1 MRPIAV
7 LLAGVIGLSVAT
19 VPLAAQP
26 AAQPTAQAVT
36 PRSVVLNDGLKSP
49 WGLAFLPD
57 GRMLV
62 TQKAGSLLLLDAQG
76 QRTLAT
82 LAVPPVSFRN
92 QGGLLDVAV
101 DPDFPREPWIYWTYA
116 EPGTGAEKDLAG
128 TAIARGR
135 LVGNALEGIEVIYRQ
150 VPKTT
155 GAGHYGARIVFR
167 PDKTMFVTL
176 GERQKLDPAQDLDGT
191 LGKVIR
197 LNRDGSVPAG
207 NPGISKTRPEIW
219 TYGHRNPQGAALRP
233 SADPKAADLWLN
245 EHGPQGGDEL
255 NRVLPGRN
263 YGWPKVSYGCPY
275 GAPKGEACRYGGG
288 VHEPAYEPPV
298 SFWVP
303 TSIGP
308 SGLVFYSGR
317 RFPQWKGDA
326 FIGAL
331 AGTAVWR
338 VRLDGQR
345 EVARERLFA
354 DLRERVRDV
363 REGPDGYLYLL
374 TDSGKLIQIRD

>member
-1 MRPIAV
+1 MRPNA
-7 LLAGVIGLSVAT
+7 LLLTGVMWLSAAFT
-19 VPLAAQP
+19 PLAAQSTASP
-26 AAQPTAQAVT
+26 APSVT
-36 PRSVVLNDGLKSP
+36 PRAVVLNDDLKSP

-62 TQKAGSLLLLDAQG
+62 TQKAGSLLLLDAAG
-76 QRTLAT
+76 KNTLAT
-82 LAVPPVSFRN
+82 LAVPPVVFRN

-101 DPDFPREPWIYWTYA
+101 DPDFPRDPWIYWTYA
-116 EPGTGAEKDLAG
+116 EQGSGAEKDLSG
-128 TAIARGR
+128 TAVARGR
-135 LVGNALEGIEVIYRQ
+135 LIGDALTDIAVIYRQ
-150 VPKTT
+150 APKTT
-155 GAGHYGARIVFR
+155 GAGHFGARIVFR
-167 PDKTMFVTL
+167 PDKTMYITL
-176 GERQKLDPAQDLDGT
+176 GERQKFDPAQDLDGT

-207 NPGISKTRPEIW
+207 NPGVSKTRPEIW
-219 TYGHRNPQGAALRP
+219 SYGHRNPQGAALRP
-233 SADPKAADLWLN
+233 GTSELWVN

-255 NRVLPGRN
+255 NRVQPGRN

-288 VHEPAYEPPV
+288 THEPAYEPPV

-303 TSIGP
+303 TSMAP

-326 FIGAL
+326 LMGAL

-338 VRLDGQR
+338 VRLDGNR
-345 EVARERLFA
+345 EAAREALFG
-354 DLRERVRDV
+354 DLRERVRDI

>member
-1 MRPIAV
+1 MRLIT
-7 LLAGVIGLSVAT
+7 LLFAGVALLSAAAV
-19 VPLAAQP
+19 AQP
-26 AAQPTAQAVT
+26 AAAAAKPVT
-36 PRSVVLNDGLKSP
+36 PRTVVLNSSLKSP

-62 TQKAGSLLLLDAQG
+62 TQKAGSILLLDAQG
-76 QRTLAT
+76 ERTIAT
-82 LAVPPVSFRN
+82 LAVPPVVFRN

-101 DPDFPREPWIYWTYA
+101 DPDFPRDPWIYWTYTEA
-116 EPGTGAEKDLAG
+116 GSGAEESLSG
-128 TAIARGR
+128 TALARGR
-135 LVGNALEGIEVIYRQ
+135 LVGNALADIQVIYRQ
-150 VPKTT
+150 APKTT
-155 GAGHYGARIVFR
+155 GAGHFGARIVFR

-176 GERQKLDPAQDLDGT
+176 GERQKFDPAQDLDGT

-197 LNRDGSVPAG
+197 LNRDGSVPEG
-207 NPGISKTRPEIW
+207 NPGLSQTRPEIW

-233 SADPKAADLWLN
+233 GTSELWVN

-255 NRVLPGRN
+255 NRIIAGRN

-338 VRLDGQR
+338 VRLEGHR

-354 DLRERVRDV
+354 DLRERVRDI
-363 REGPDGYLYLL
+363 REGPDGHLYLL

>member
-7 LLAGVIGLSVAT
+7 LLAGVLALSGSAA
-19 VPLAAQP
+19 PAQP
-26 AAQPTAQAVT
+26 AAKPVT
-36 PRSVVLNDGLKSP
+36 PRTVVLNSSLKSP

-62 TQKAGSLLLLDAQG
+62 TQKAGSILLLDAQG
-76 QRTLAT
+76 ERTIAT
-82 LAVPPVSFRN
+82 LAVPPVVFRN

-101 DPDFPREPWIYWTYA
+101 DPDFARDPWIYWTYTEA
-116 EPGTGAEKDLAG
+116 GSGAEEALSG
-128 TAIARGR
+128 TALARGR
-135 LVGNALEGIEVIYRQ
+135 LVGNALADIQVIYRQ

-155 GAGHYGARIVFR
+155 GAGHFGARIVFR

-197 LNRDGSVPAG
+197 LNRDGSVPEG
-207 NPGISKTRPEIW
+207 NPGISQTRPEIW

-233 SADPKAADLWLN
+233 GTSELWVN

-255 NRVLPGRN
+255 NRIVAGRN

-338 VRLDGQR
+338 VRLDGNR

-354 DLRERVRDV
+354 DLRERVRDI
-363 REGPDGYLYLL
+363 REGPEGHLYLL

>member
-1 MRPIAV
+1 MRPNA
-7 LLAGVIGLSVAT
+7 LLLTGVMWLSAAFA
-19 VPLAAQP
+19 PLAAQP
-26 AAQPTAQAVT
+26 AASSVPSVT
-36 PRSVVLNDGLKSP
+36 PRAVVLNDGLKSP

-62 TQKAGSLLLLDAQG
+62 TQKPGSLLLLDATG
-76 QRTLAT
+76 KRTLAT
-82 LAVPPVSFRN
+82 LAVPPVVFRN

-101 DPDFPREPWIYWTYA
+101 DPDFAREPWIYWTYSEA
-116 EPGTGAEKDLAG
+116 GSGAEEGLAG
-128 TAIARGR
+128 TAVARGR
-135 LVGNALEGIEVIYRQ
+135 LVGDRLEGIQVIYRQ
-150 VPKTT
+150 APKTT
-155 GAGHYGARIVFR
+155 GNGHYGARIVFR
-167 PDKTMFVTL
+167 PDKTMYITL

-207 NPGISKTRPEIW
+207 NPGVSKTRPEIW
-219 TYGHRNPQGAALRP
+219 SYGHRNPQGAALRP
-233 SADPKAADLWLN
+233 GSSELWVN

-255 NRVLPGRN
+255 NRVQPGRN

-275 GAPKGEACRYGGG
+275 GAPKGEGCRYGGG
-288 VHEPAYEPPV
+288 THEPAYEPPV

-303 TSIGP
+303 TSMAP

-326 FIGAL
+326 LMGAL

-338 VRLDGQR
+338 VRLDGNR
-345 EVARERLFA
+345 EAAREALFG
-354 DLRERVRDV
+354 DLRERVRDI
-363 REGPDGYLYLL
+363 REGPEGYLYLL

>member
-1 MRPIAV
+1 MRPTALLVTGVMWLSAAV
-7 LLAGVIGLSVAT
+7 A
-19 VPLAAQP
+19 PLAAQS
-26 AAQPTAQAVT
+26 AAPVAPRVVT
-36 PRSVVLNDGLKSP
+36 LQSGLSSP

-62 TQKAGSLLLLDAQG
+62 TQKPGSILLLDAQG
-76 QRTLAT
+76 ARILAT
-82 LAVPPVSFRN
+82 LAVPPVAFRN

-101 DPDFPREPWIYWTYA
+101 DPDFPREPFIYWTYA
-116 EPGTGAEKDLAG
+116 EQGSGAEKDLAG
-128 TAIARGR
+128 TAVARGR
-135 LVGNALEGIEVIYRQ
+135 LVGSALEGIEVIYRQ
-150 VPKTT
+150 TPKVT
-155 GAGHYGARIVFR
+155 GSGHFGSRIVFR
-167 PDKTMFVTL
+167 PDKTMYITL
-176 GERQKLDPAQDLDGT
+176 GERQKFDPAQDLDAT

-197 LNRDGSVPAG
+197 LNRDGSLPAG

-219 TYGHRNPQGAALRP
+219 SYGHRNPQGAALRP
-233 SADPKAADLWLN
+233 GTSELWLN

-288 VHEPAYEPPV
+288 THEPAYEPPV

-303 TSIGP
+303 TSIAP

-326 FIGAL
+326 LMGAL

-338 VRLDGQR
+338 VRLEGDR
-345 EVARERLFA
+345 EAARERLFG
-354 DLRERVRDV
+354 DLKERVRDI

-374 TDSGKLIQIRD
+374 TDSGKLLQIRD

>member
-1 MRPIAV
+1 MRLIT
-7 LLAGVIGLSVAT
+7 LLFAGVALLSMAAEVVAQQG
-19 VPLAAQP
+19 VAQP
-26 AAQPTAQAVT
+26 AAAAAKPVT
-36 PRSVVLNDGLKSP
+36 PRTVVLNSSLKSP

-62 TQKAGSLLLLDAQG
+62 TQKAGSILLLDAQG
-76 QRTLAT
+76 ERTIAT
-82 LAVPPVSFRN
+82 LVVPPVVFRN

-101 DPDFPREPWIYWTYA
+101 DPDFARDPWIYWTYTEA
-116 EPGTGAEKDLAG
+116 GSGAEEALSG
-128 TAIARGR
+128 TALARGR
-135 LVGNALEGIEVIYRQ
+135 LIGNALQDIQVIYRQ

-155 GAGHYGARIVFR
+155 GAGHFGARIVFR

-197 LNRDGSVPAG
+197 LNRDGSVPEG
-207 NPGISKTRPEIW
+207 NPGISQTRPEIW

-233 SADPKAADLWLN
+233 GTSELWVN

-255 NRVLPGRN
+255 NRIVAGRN

-338 VRLDGQR
+338 VRLDGNR

-354 DLRERVRDV
+354 DLRERVRDI
-363 REGPDGYLYLL
+363 REGPEGHLYLL

>member
-1 MRPIAV
+1 MRPITLLLTGVMWLSAAV
-7 LLAGVIGLSVAT
+7 A
-19 VPLAAQP
+19 PLAAQP
-26 AAQPTAQAVT
+26 VASPAQPVT
-36 PRSVVLNDGLKSP
+36 PRAVVLNDDLKSP

-62 TQKAGSLLLLDAQG
+62 TQKAGSLLLLDATG
-76 QRTLAT
+76 KRTLAT
-82 LAVPPVSFRN
+82 LAVPPVAFRN

-101 DPDFPREPWIYWTYA
+101 DPDYPREPWIYWTYA
-116 EPGTGAEKDLAG
+116 EQGSGAEKDLSG
-128 TAIARGR
+128 TAVARGR
-135 LVGNALEGIEVIYRQ
+135 LIGDALTDIAVIYRQ
-150 VPKTT
+150 APKTT
-155 GAGHYGARIVFR
+155 GAGHFGARIVFR
-167 PDKTMFVTL
+167 PDKTMYITL

-207 NPGISKTRPEIW
+207 NPGVSKTRPEIW
-219 TYGHRNPQGAALRP
+219 SYGHRNPQGAALRP
-233 SADPKAADLWLN
+233 GSSELWVN

-255 NRVLPGRN
+255 NRVQPGRN

-275 GAPKGEACRYGGG
+275 GAPRGEACRYGGG
-288 VHEPAYEPPV
+288 THEPAYEPPV

-303 TSIGP
+303 TSMAP

-326 FIGAL
+326 LMGAL

-338 VRLDGQR
+338 VRLDGNR
-345 EVARERLFA
+345 EAAREALFG
-354 DLRERVRDV
+354 DLRERVRDI
-363 REGPDGYLYLL
+363 REGPEGYLYLL

>member
-1 MRPIAV
+1 MRLIT
-7 LLAGVIGLSVAT
+7 LLFAGVALLSTGSAV
-19 VPLAAQP
+19 AQP
-26 AAQPTAQAVT
+26 AAAAAKPVT
-36 PRSVVLNDGLKSP
+36 PRTVVLNSSLKSP

-62 TQKAGSLLLLDAQG
+62 TQKAGSILLLDAQG
-76 QRTLAT
+76 ERTIAT
-82 LAVPPVSFRN
+82 LAVPPVVFRN

-101 DPDFPREPWIYWTYA
+101 DPDFARDPWIYWTYTEA
-116 EPGTGAEKDLAG
+116 GSGAEEALSG
-128 TAIARGR
+128 TALARGR
-135 LVGNALEGIEVIYRQ
+135 LIGNALQDIQVIYRQ
-150 VPKTT
+150 APKTT
-155 GAGHYGARIVFR
+155 GAGHFGARIVFR

-197 LNRDGSVPAG
+197 LNRDGSVPEG
-207 NPGISKTRPEIW
+207 NPGISQTRPEIW

-233 SADPKAADLWLN
+233 GTSELWVN

-255 NRVLPGRN
+255 NRIVAGRN

-338 VRLDGQR
+338 VRLEGNR

-354 DLRERVRDV
+354 DLRERVRDI
-363 REGPDGYLYLL
+363 REGPEGHLYLL

>member
-1 MRPIAV
+1 MRQLAA
-7 LLAGVIGLSVAT
+7 LLAGVC
-19 VPLAAQP
+19 LAAAAAPIVAQQ
-26 AAQPTAQAVT
+26 AVAQPVT
-36 PRSVVLNDGLKSP
+36 PRTVVLNSSLKSP

-62 TQKAGSLLLLDAQG
+62 TQKTGSILLLDAQG
-76 QRTLAT
+76 GRTLAT
-82 LAVPPVSFRN
+82 LAVPPVVFRN

-101 DPDFPREPWIYWTYA
+101 DPDFARDPWIYWTYTEA
-116 EPGTGAEKDLAG
+116 GSGAEEALSG
-128 TAIARGR
+128 TALARGR
-135 LVGNALEGIEVIYRQ
+135 LVGNALADIQVIYRQ

-155 GAGHYGARIVFR
+155 GTGHFGARIVFR
-167 PDKTMFVTL
+167 PDQTMFVTL
-176 GERQKLDPAQDLDGT
+176 GERQKFDPAQDLDGT

-197 LNRDGSVPAG
+197 LNRDGSVPEG
-207 NPGISKTRPEIW
+207 HPGISQTRPEIW

-233 SADPKAADLWLN
+233 GTAELWVN

-255 NRVLPGRN
+255 NRIIAGRN

-288 VHEPAYEPPV
+288 VHEPTYEPPV

-317 RFPQWKGDA
+317 RFPQWQGDA

-331 AGTAVWR
+331 AGTALWR
-338 VRLDGQR
+338 VRLDGHR
-345 EVARERLFA
+345 EVAREALFA

>member
-1 MRPIAV
+1 MRLIT
-7 LLAGVIGLSVAT
+7 LLFAGVALLSMAAEVVAQQG
-19 VPLAAQP
+19 VAQP
-26 AAQPTAQAVT
+26 AAAKPVT
-36 PRSVVLNDGLKSP
+36 PRTVILNSSLKSP

-62 TQKAGSLLLLDAQG
+62 TQKAGSILLLDAQG
-76 QRTLAT
+76 ERTIAT
-82 LAVPPVSFRN
+82 LAVPPVVFRN

-101 DPDFPREPWIYWTYA
+101 DPDFARDPWIYWTYTEA
-116 EPGTGAEKDLAG
+116 GSGAEEALSG
-128 TAIARGR
+128 TALARGR
-135 LVGNALEGIEVIYRQ
+135 LIGNALQDIQVIYRQ
-150 VPKTT
+150 APKTT
-155 GAGHYGARIVFR
+155 GAGHFGARIVFR
-167 PDKTMFVTL
+167 PDQTMFVTL

-197 LNRDGSVPAG
+197 LNRDGSVPEG
-207 NPGISKTRPEIW
+207 NPGISQTRPEIW

-233 SADPKAADLWLN
+233 GTSELWVN

-255 NRVLPGRN
+255 NRIVAGRN

-338 VRLDGQR
+338 VRLDGNR

-354 DLRERVRDV
+354 DLRERVRDI
-363 REGPDGYLYLL
+363 REGPEGHLYLL

>member
-1 MRPIAV
+1 MRLIA
-7 LLAGVIGLSVAT
+7 LLLIGATWLSA
-19 VPLAAQP
+19 AFAQP
-26 AAQPTAQAVT
+26 AAAPAKSVVT
-36 PRSVVLNDGLKSP
+36 PRTVVLNDSLKSP

-62 TQKAGSLLLLDAQG
+62 TQKPGSMLLLDASG
-76 QRTLAT
+76 KRSLAT

-128 TAIARGR
+128 TAVARGR

-176 GERQKLDPAQDLDGT
+176 GERQKFDPAQDLDAT

-207 NPGISKTRPEIW
+207 NPGVSKTRPEIW
-219 TYGHRNPQGAALRP
+219 SYGHRNPQGAALRP
-233 SADPKAADLWLN
+233 AADPKAADLWVN

-288 VHEPAYEPPV
+288 AHEPAYEPPV

-303 TSIGP
+303 TSIAP

-317 RFPQWKGDA
+317 RFPQWRGDA
-326 FIGAL
+326 LMGAL

-338 VRLDGQR
+338 VRLDGNR
-345 EVARERLFA
+345 EAAREQLFA
-354 DLRERVRDV
+354 DLRERVRDL

-374 TDSGKLIQIRD
+374 TDSGKLIQVRD

>member
-1 MRPIAV
+1 MRLIT
-7 LLAGVIGLSVAT
+7 LLFAGVALLSMAAEVVAQQG
-19 VPLAAQP
+19 VAQP
-26 AAQPTAQAVT
+26 AAAAAKPVT
-36 PRSVVLNDGLKSP
+36 PRTVVLNSSLKSP

-62 TQKAGSLLLLDAQG
+62 TQKAGSILLLDAQG
-76 QRTLAT
+76 ERTIAT
-82 LAVPPVSFRN
+82 LAVPPVVFRN

-101 DPDFPREPWIYWTYA
+101 DPDFARDPWIYWTYTEA
-116 EPGTGAEKDLAG
+116 GSGAEEALSG
-128 TAIARGR
+128 TALARGR
-135 LVGNALEGIEVIYRQ
+135 LIGTALQDIQVIYRQ

-155 GAGHYGARIVFR
+155 GAGHFGARIVFR
-167 PDKTMFVTL
+167 PDQTMFVTL

-197 LNRDGSVPAG
+197 LNRDGSVPEG
-207 NPGISKTRPEIW
+207 NPGISQTRPEIW

-233 SADPKAADLWLN
+233 GTSELWVN

-255 NRVLPGRN
+255 NRIVAGRN

-338 VRLDGQR
+338 VRLDGNR

-354 DLRERVRDV
+354 DLRERVRDI
-363 REGPDGYLYLL
+363 REGPEGHLYLL

>member
-1 MRPIAV
+1 MRPITLLLTGVMWLSAAV
-7 LLAGVIGLSVAT
+7 A
-19 VPLAAQP
+19 PLAAQSMASP
-26 AAQPTAQAVT
+26 APSVT
-36 PRSVVLNDGLKSP
+36 PRAVVLNDDLKSP

-62 TQKAGSLLLLDAQG
+62 TQKAGSLLLLDATG
-76 QRTLAT
+76 KRTLAT
-82 LAVPPVSFRN
+82 LAVPPVAFRN

-101 DPDFPREPWIYWTYA
+101 DPDYPREPWIYWTYA
-116 EPGTGAEKDLAG
+116 EQGSGAEKDLSG
-128 TAIARGR
+128 TAVARGR
-135 LVGNALEGIEVIYRQ
+135 LIGDALTDIAVIYRQ
-150 VPKTT
+150 APKTT
-155 GAGHYGARIVFR
+155 GAGHFGARIVFR
-167 PDKTMFVTL
+167 PDKTMYITL

-207 NPGISKTRPEIW
+207 NPGVSKTRPEIW
-219 TYGHRNPQGAALRP
+219 SYGHRNPQGAALRP
-233 SADPKAADLWLN
+233 GTSELWVN

-255 NRVLPGRN
+255 NRVQPGRN

-288 VHEPAYEPPV
+288 THEPAYEPPV

-303 TSIGP
+303 TSMAP

-326 FIGAL
+326 LMGAL

-338 VRLDGQR
+338 VRLDGNR
-345 EVARERLFA
+345 EAAREALFG
-354 DLRERVRDV
+354 DLRERVRDI
-363 REGPDGYLYLL
+363 REGPEGYLYLL

>member
-1 MRPIAV
+1 MRLIA
-7 LLAGVIGLSVAT
+7 LLVTGVMWLSAAVA
-19 VPLAAQP
+19 PLAAQP
-26 AAQPTAQAVT
+26 AQPVT
-36 PRSVVLNDGLKSP
+36 PRAVVLNDGLKSP

-62 TQKAGSLLLLDAQG
+62 TQKPGSMLLLDAAG
-76 QRTLAT
+76 KRTLAT
-82 LAVPPVSFRN
+82 LAVPQVSFRN

-176 GERQKLDPAQDLDGT
+176 GERQKFDPAQDLDAT

-197 LNRDGSVPAG
+197 INRDGSVPAG
-207 NPGISKTRPEIW
+207 NPGVSKTRPEIW
-219 TYGHRNPQGAALRP
+219 SYGHRNPQGAALRP

-275 GAPKGEACRYGGG
+275 GAPRGEACRYGGG
-288 VHEPAYEPPV
+288 THEPAYEPPV

-303 TSIGP
+303 TSMAP

-326 FIGAL
+326 LMGAL

-338 VRLDGQR
+338 VRLDGNR
-345 EVARERLFA
+345 EVARERLFG
-354 DLRERVRDV
+354 DLKERVRDI
-363 REGPDGYLYLL
+363 REGPEGYLYLV

>member
-1 MRPIAV
+1 MRLITI
-7 LLAGVIGLSVAT
+7 LLAGMVALS
-19 VPLAAQP
+19 AAAAP
-26 AAQPTAQAVT
+26 AAT

-62 TQKAGSLLLLDAQG
+62 TQKTGTLLLLDAQG
-76 QRTLAT
+76 KRTLAT
-82 LAVPPVSFRN
+82 LAVPPVVFRN

-101 DPDFPREPWIYWTYA
+101 DPDFARDPWIYWTYS
-116 EPGTGAEKDLAG
+116 EPGSGAEKDLSG
-128 TAIARGR
+128 TAVARAR
-135 LVGNALEGIEVIYRQ
+135 LVDNTLTDTQVIYRQ

-155 GAGHYGARIVFR
+155 GAGHFGARIVFR
-167 PDKTMFVTL
+167 PDKTMYVTL

-197 LNRDGSVPAG
+197 LNRDGSVPEG
-207 NPGISKTRPEIW
+207 NPGVSKTRPEIW

-233 SADPKAADLWLN
+233 GTSELWVN

-255 NRVLPGRN
+255 NRIVPGRN

-275 GAPKGEACRYGGG
+275 GAPRGEACRYGGG

-303 TSIGP
+303 TSMAP

-326 FIGAL
+326 LMGAL

-338 VRLDGQR
+338 VRLDGNR
-345 EVARERLFA
+345 EAARERLFA
-354 DLRERVRDV
+354 DLRERVRDI

-374 TDSGKLIQIRD
+374 TDAGKLIQIRD

>member
-1 MRPIAV
+1 MRLIT
-7 LLAGVIGLSVAT
+7 LLFAGVALLSMAAEVVAQQG
-19 VPLAAQP
+19 VAQP
-26 AAQPTAQAVT
+26 AAAKPVT
-36 PRSVVLNDGLKSP
+36 PRTVILNSSLKSP

-62 TQKAGSLLLLDAQG
+62 TQKAGSILLLDAQG
-76 QRTLAT
+76 ERTIAT
-82 LAVPPVSFRN
+82 LAVPPVVFRN

-101 DPDFPREPWIYWTYA
+101 DPDFARDPWIYWTYTEA
-116 EPGTGAEKDLAG
+116 GSGAEEALSG
-128 TAIARGR
+128 TALARGR
-135 LVGNALEGIEVIYRQ
+135 LIGNALQDIQVIYRQ
-150 VPKTT
+150 APKTT
-155 GAGHYGARIVFR
+155 GAGHFGARIVFR

-197 LNRDGSVPAG
+197 LNRDGSVPEG
-207 NPGISKTRPEIW
+207 NPGISQTRPEIW

-233 SADPKAADLWLN
+233 GTSELWVN

-255 NRVLPGRN
+255 NRIVAGRN

-338 VRLDGQR
+338 VRLDGNR

-354 DLRERVRDV
+354 DLRERVRDI
-363 REGPDGYLYLL
+363 REGPEGHLYLL

>member
-1 MRPIAV
+1 MRPIT
-7 LLAGVIGLSVAT
+7 LLLTGVIWLSTAVA
-19 VPLAAQP
+19 PLAAQSMASP
-26 AAQPTAQAVT
+26 AQPVT
-36 PRSVVLNDGLKSP
+36 PRSVVLNDDLKSP

-62 TQKAGSLLLLDAQG
+62 TQKAGSLLLLDATG
-76 QRTLAT
+76 KRTLAT
-82 LAVPPVSFRN
+82 LAVPPVAFRN

-101 DPDFPREPWIYWTYA
+101 DPDYPREPWIYWTYA
-116 EPGTGAEKDLAG
+116 EQGSGAEKDLSG
-128 TAIARGR
+128 TAVARGR
-135 LVGNALEGIEVIYRQ
+135 LIGDALTDIAVIYRQ
-150 VPKTT
+150 APKTT
-155 GAGHYGARIVFR
+155 GAGHFGARIVFR
-167 PDKTMFVTL
+167 PDKTMYITL

-207 NPGISKTRPEIW
+207 NPGVSKTRPEIW
-219 TYGHRNPQGAALRP
+219 SYGHRNPQGAALRP
-233 SADPKAADLWLN
+233 GSSELWVN

-255 NRVLPGRN
+255 NRVQPGRN

-288 VHEPAYEPPV
+288 THEPAYEPPV

-303 TSIGP
+303 TSMAP

-326 FIGAL
+326 LMGAL

-338 VRLDGQR
+338 VRLDGNR
-345 EVARERLFA
+345 EAAREALFG
-354 DLRERVRDV
+354 DLRERVRDI
-363 REGPDGYLYLL
+363 REGPEGYLYLL

>member
-1 MRPIAV
+1 MRLIT
-7 LLAGVIGLSVAT
+7 LLFAGVALLSMAAEIVAQEG
-19 VPLAAQP
+19 VAQP
-26 AAQPTAQAVT
+26 AAAVAKPVT
-36 PRSVVLNDGLKSP
+36 PRTVVLNSSLKSP

-62 TQKAGSLLLLDAQG
+62 TQKAGSILLLDAQG
-76 QRTLAT
+76 ERTIAT
-82 LAVPPVSFRN
+82 LAVPPVVFRN

-101 DPDFPREPWIYWTYA
+101 DPDFARDPWIYWTYTEA
-116 EPGTGAEKDLAG
+116 GSGAEESLSG
-128 TAIARGR
+128 TALARGR
-135 LVGNALEGIEVIYRQ
+135 LVGNALEDIQVIYRQ
-150 VPKTT
+150 APKTT
-155 GAGHYGARIVFR
+155 GAGHFGARIVFR

-197 LNRDGSVPAG
+197 LNRDGSVPEG
-207 NPGISKTRPEIW
+207 NPGISQTRPEIW

-233 SADPKAADLWLN
+233 GTSELWVN

-255 NRVLPGRN
+255 NRIVAGRN

-338 VRLDGQR
+338 VRLDGNR

-354 DLRERVRDV
+354 DLRERVRDI
-363 REGPDGYLYLL
+363 REGPEGHLYLL

>member
-1 MRPIAV
+1 MRPVAL
-7 LLAGVIGLSVAT
+7 LLAGVLALSGSAA
-19 VPLAAQP
+19 PAQP
-26 AAQPTAQAVT
+26 AAKSVT
-36 PRSVVLNDGLKSP
+36 PRTVVLNDSLKSP

-62 TQKAGSLLLLDAQG
+62 TQKTGSMLLLDATG
-76 QRTLAT
+76 RRTLAT
-82 LAVPPVSFRN
+82 LAVPPVVFRN

-101 DPDFPREPWIYWTYA
+101 DPDFPREPWIYWTYT
-116 EPGTGAEKDLAG
+116 EPGSGAEEALSG

-135 LVGNALEGIEVIYRQ
+135 LVGDALQDIQVIYRQ

-155 GAGHYGARIVFR
+155 GAGHFGARIVFR

-176 GERQKLDPAQDLDGT
+176 GDRQKLDPAQDLDGT

-197 LNRDGSVPAG
+197 LNRDGSVPEG
-207 NPGISKTRPEIW
+207 NPGISQTRPEIW

-233 SADPKAADLWLN
+233 GTSELWLN

-255 NRVLPGRN
+255 NRIIAGRN

-298 SFWVP
+298 SYWVP

-317 RFPQWKGDA
+317 RFPQWQGDA
-326 FIGAL
+326 FTGAL

-338 VRLDGQR
+338 VRLAGDR
-345 EVARERLFA
+345 EAARERLFG
-354 DLRERVRDV
+354 DLRERVRDI

>member
-1 MRPIAV
+1 MRPITLLLTGVMWLSTAV
-7 LLAGVIGLSVAT
+7 A
-19 VPLAAQP
+19 PLAAQP
-26 AAQPTAQAVT
+26 AASSVPSVT
-36 PRSVVLNDGLKSP
+36 PRAVVLNDGLKSP

-62 TQKAGSLLLLDAQG
+62 TQKPGSLLLLDATG
-76 QRTLAT
+76 KRTLAT
-82 LAVPPVSFRN
+82 LAVPPVVFRN

-101 DPDFPREPWIYWTYA
+101 DPDFAREPWIYWTYS
-116 EPGTGAEKDLAG
+116 EPGSGAEEGRAG
-128 TAIARGR
+128 TAVARGR
-135 LVGNALEGIEVIYRQ
+135 LVGDRLEGIQVIYRQ

-155 GAGHYGARIVFR
+155 GNGHYGARIVFR
-167 PDKTMFVTL
+167 PDKTMYITL

-207 NPGISKTRPEIW
+207 NPGVSKTRPEIW
-219 TYGHRNPQGAALRP
+219 SYGHRNPQGAALRP
-233 SADPKAADLWLN
+233 GSSELWVN

-255 NRVLPGRN
+255 NRVQPGRN

-288 VHEPAYEPPV
+288 THEPAYEPPV

-303 TSIGP
+303 TSMAP

-326 FIGAL
+326 LMGAL

-338 VRLDGQR
+338 VRLDGNR
-345 EVARERLFA
+345 EAAREALFG
-354 DLRERVRDV
+354 DLRERVRDI
-363 REGPDGYLYLL
+363 REGPEGYLYLL

>member
-1 MRPIAV
+1 MRPITLLLTGVMWLSTAV
-7 LLAGVIGLSVAT
+7 A
-19 VPLAAQP
+19 PLAAQSMASP
-26 AAQPTAQAVT
+26 AQPVT
-36 PRSVVLNDGLKSP
+36 PRSVVLNDDLKSP

-62 TQKAGSLLLLDAQG
+62 TQKAGSLLLLDATG
-76 QRTLAT
+76 KRTLAT
-82 LAVPPVSFRN
+82 LAVPPVAFRN

-101 DPDFPREPWIYWTYA
+101 DPDYPREPWIYWTYA
-116 EPGTGAEKDLAG
+116 EQGSGAEKDLSG
-128 TAIARGR
+128 TAVARGR
-135 LVGNALEGIEVIYRQ
+135 LIGDALTDIAVIYRQ
-150 VPKTT
+150 APKTT
-155 GAGHYGARIVFR
+155 GAGHFGARIVFR
-167 PDKTMFVTL
+167 PDKTMYITL
-176 GERQKLDPAQDLDGT
+176 GDRQKLDPAQDLDGT

-207 NPGISKTRPEIW
+207 NPGVSKTRPEIW
-219 TYGHRNPQGAALRP
+219 SYGHRNPQGAALRP
-233 SADPKAADLWLN
+233 GTSELWVN

-255 NRVLPGRN
+255 NRVQPGRN

-288 VHEPAYEPPV
+288 THEPAYEPPV

-303 TSIGP
+303 TSMAP

-326 FIGAL
+326 LMGAL

-338 VRLDGQR
+338 VRLDGNR
-345 EVARERLFA
+345 EAAREALFG
-354 DLRERVRDV
+354 DLRERVRDI
-363 REGPDGYLYLL
+363 REGPEGYLYLL

>member
-7 LLAGVIGLSVAT
+7 LLAGVLALSAAADAV
-19 VPLAAQP
+19 AQP
-26 AAQPTAQAVT
+26 AAAVAKPVT
-36 PRSVVLNDGLKSP
+36 PRTVVLNSSLKSP

-62 TQKAGSLLLLDAQG
+62 TQKAGSILLLDAQG
-76 QRTLAT
+76 ERTIAT
-82 LAVPPVSFRN
+82 LAVPPVVFRN

-101 DPDFPREPWIYWTYA
+101 DPDFARDPWIYWTYTEA
-116 EPGTGAEKDLAG
+116 GSGAEEALSG
-128 TAIARGR
+128 TALARGR
-135 LVGNALEGIEVIYRQ
+135 LIGNALADIQVIYRQ

-155 GAGHYGARIVFR
+155 GAGHFGARIVFR

-197 LNRDGSVPAG
+197 LNRDGSVPEG
-207 NPGISKTRPEIW
+207 NPGISQTRPEIW

-233 SADPKAADLWLN
+233 GTSELWVN

-255 NRVLPGRN
+255 NRIIAGRN

-303 TSIGP
+303 TSFGP

-317 RFPQWKGDA
+317 RFPQWQGDA
-326 FIGAL
+326 LMGAL

-338 VRLDGQR
+338 VRLDGNR

-354 DLRERVRDV
+354 DLRERVRDI
-363 REGPDGYLYLL
+363 REGPEGHLYLL

>member
-1 MRPIAV
+1 MRPNA
-7 LLAGVIGLSVAT
+7 LLLTGVMWLSAAFA
-19 VPLAAQP
+19 PLAAQP
-26 AAQPTAQAVT
+26 AASSVPSVT
-36 PRSVVLNDGLKSP
+36 PRAVVLNDGLKSP

-62 TQKAGSLLLLDAQG
+62 TQKPGSLLLLDATG
-76 QRTLAT
+76 KRTLAT
-82 LAVPPVSFRN
+82 LAVPPVVFRN

-101 DPDFPREPWIYWTYA
+101 DPDFAREPWIYWTYSEA
-116 EPGTGAEKDLAG
+116 GSGAEEGLAG
-128 TAIARGR
+128 TAVARGR
-135 LVGNALEGIEVIYRQ
+135 LVGDRLEGIQVIYRQ
-150 VPKTT
+150 APKTT
-155 GAGHYGARIVFR
+155 GNGHYGARIVFR
-167 PDKTMFVTL
+167 PDKTMYITL

-207 NPGISKTRPEIW
+207 NPGVSKTRPEIW
-219 TYGHRNPQGAALRP
+219 SYGHRNPQGAALRP
-233 SADPKAADLWLN
+233 GSSELWVT

-255 NRVLPGRN
+255 NRVQPGRN

-275 GAPKGEACRYGGG
+275 GAPKGEGCRYGGG
-288 VHEPAYEPPV
+288 THEPAYEPPV

-303 TSIGP
+303 TSMAP

-326 FIGAL
+326 LMGAL

-338 VRLDGQR
+338 VRLDGNR
-345 EVARERLFA
+345 EAAREALFG
-354 DLRERVRDV
+354 DLRERVRDI
-363 REGPDGYLYLL
+363 REGPEGYLYLL

>member
-1 MRPIAV
+1 MRLIT
-7 LLAGVIGLSVAT
+7 LLFAGVALLSMAAEVVAQQG
-19 VPLAAQP
+19 VAQP
-26 AAQPTAQAVT
+26 AAAAAKPVT
-36 PRSVVLNDGLKSP
+36 PRTVVLNSSLKSP

-62 TQKAGSLLLLDAQG
+62 TQKAGSILLLDAQG
-76 QRTLAT
+76 ERTIAT
-82 LAVPPVSFRN
+82 LAVPPVVFRN

-101 DPDFPREPWIYWTYA
+101 DPDFARDPWIYWTYTEA
-116 EPGTGAEKDLAG
+116 GSGAEEALSG
-128 TAIARGR
+128 TALARGR
-135 LVGNALEGIEVIYRQ
+135 LIGTALQDIQVIYRQ
-150 VPKTT
+150 APKTT
-155 GAGHYGARIVFR
+155 GAGHFGARIVFR

-197 LNRDGSVPAG
+197 LNRDGSVPEG
-207 NPGISKTRPEIW
+207 NPGISQTRPEIW

-233 SADPKAADLWLN
+233 GTSELWVN

-255 NRVLPGRN
+255 NRIVAGRN

-338 VRLDGQR
+338 VRLEGNR

-354 DLRERVRDV
+354 DLRERVRDI
-363 REGPDGYLYLL
+363 REGPEGHLYLL

>member
-1 MRPIAV
+1 MRLIT
-7 LLAGVIGLSVAT
+7 LLFAGVALLSMAAEVVAQQG
-19 VPLAAQP
+19 VAQP
-26 AAQPTAQAVT
+26 AAAKPVT
-36 PRSVVLNDGLKSP
+36 PRTVVLNSSLKSP

-62 TQKAGSLLLLDAQG
+62 TQKAGSILLLDAQG
-76 QRTLAT
+76 ERTIAT
-82 LAVPPVSFRN
+82 LAVPPVVFRN

-101 DPDFPREPWIYWTYA
+101 DPDFARDPWIYWTYTEA
-116 EPGTGAEKDLAG
+116 GSGAEEALSG
-128 TAIARGR
+128 TALARGR
-135 LVGNALEGIEVIYRQ
+135 LIGNALQDIQVIYRQ
-150 VPKTT
+150 APKTT
-155 GAGHYGARIVFR
+155 GAGHFGARIVFR

-197 LNRDGSVPAG
+197 LNRDGSVPEG
-207 NPGISKTRPEIW
+207 NPGISQTRPEIW

-233 SADPKAADLWLN
+233 GTSELWVN

-255 NRVLPGRN
+255 NRIVAGRN

-338 VRLDGQR
+338 VRLDGNR

-354 DLRERVRDV
+354 DLRERVRDI
-363 REGPDGYLYLL
+363 REGPEGHLYLL

>member
-1 MRPIAV
+1 MRPITLLLTGVMWLSTAV
-7 LLAGVIGLSVAT
+7 A
-19 VPLAAQP
+19 PLAAQP
-26 AAQPTAQAVT
+26 AASSVPSVT
-36 PRSVVLNDGLKSP
+36 PRAVVLNDGLKSP

-62 TQKAGSLLLLDAQG
+62 TQKAGSLLLLDATG
-76 QRTLAT
+76 KRTLAT
-82 LAVPPVSFRN
+82 LAVPPVAFRN

-101 DPDFPREPWIYWTYA
+101 DPDYPREPWIYWTYA
-116 EPGTGAEKDLAG
+116 EQGSGAEKDLSG
-128 TAIARGR
+128 TAVARGR
-135 LVGNALEGIEVIYRQ
+135 LIGDALTDIAVIYRQ
-150 VPKTT
+150 APKTT
-155 GAGHYGARIVFR
+155 GAGHFGARIVFR
-167 PDKTMFVTL
+167 PDKTMYITL

-207 NPGISKTRPEIW
+207 NPGVSKTRPEIW
-219 TYGHRNPQGAALRP
+219 SYGHRNPQGAALRP
-233 SADPKAADLWLN
+233 GSSELWVN

-255 NRVLPGRN
+255 NRVQPGRN

-288 VHEPAYEPPV
+288 THEPAYEPPV

-303 TSIGP
+303 TSMAP

-326 FIGAL
+326 LMGAL

-338 VRLDGQR
+338 VRLDGNR
-345 EVARERLFA
+345 EAAREALFG
-354 DLRERVRDV
+354 DLRERVRDI
-363 REGPDGYLYLL
+363 REGPEGYLYLL

>member
-1 MRPIAV
+1 MRLIT
-7 LLAGVIGLSVAT
+7 LLFAGVALLSMAAEAVAQQG
-19 VPLAAQP
+19 VAQP
-26 AAQPTAQAVT
+26 AAAAAKPVT
-36 PRSVVLNDGLKSP
+36 PRTVVLNSSLKSP

-62 TQKAGSLLLLDAQG
+62 TQKAGSILLLDAQG
-76 QRTLAT
+76 ERTIAT
-82 LAVPPVSFRN
+82 LAVPPVVFRN

-101 DPDFPREPWIYWTYA
+101 DPDFARDPWIYWTYTEA
-116 EPGTGAEKDLAG
+116 GSGAEEALSG
-128 TAIARGR
+128 TALARGR
-135 LVGNALEGIEVIYRQ
+135 LIGNALQDIQVIYRQ
-150 VPKTT
+150 TPKTT
-155 GAGHYGARIVFR
+155 GAGHFGARIVFR
-167 PDKTMFVTL
+167 PDQTMFVTL

-197 LNRDGSVPAG
+197 LNRDGSVPEG
-207 NPGISKTRPEIW
+207 NPGISQTRPEIW

-233 SADPKAADLWLN
+233 GTSELWVN

-255 NRVLPGRN
+255 NRIIAGRN

-338 VRLDGQR
+338 VRLEGNR

-354 DLRERVRDV
+354 DLRERVRDI
-363 REGPDGYLYLL
+363 REGPEGHLYLL

>member
-1 MRPIAV
+1 MRPITLLLTGVMWLSTAV
-7 LLAGVIGLSVAT
+7 A
-19 VPLAAQP
+19 PLAAQP
-26 AAQPTAQAVT
+26 AASSVPSVT
-36 PRSVVLNDGLKSP
+36 PRAVVLNDGLKSP
-49 WGLAFLPD
+49 WGLAFLPA

-62 TQKAGSLLLLDAQG
+62 TQKAGSLLLLDATG
-76 QRTLAT
+76 KRTLAT
-82 LAVPPVSFRN
+82 LAVPPVAFRN

-101 DPDFPREPWIYWTYA
+101 DPDFAREPWIYWTYS
-116 EPGTGAEKDLAG
+116 EPGSGAEEGRAG
-128 TAIARGR
+128 TAVARGR
-135 LVGNALEGIEVIYRQ
+135 LVGDRLEGIQVIYRQ
-150 VPKTT
+150 IPKTT
-155 GAGHYGARIVFR
+155 GNGHYGARIVFR
-167 PDKTMFVTL
+167 PDKTMYITL

-207 NPGISKTRPEIW
+207 NPGVSKTRPEIW
-219 TYGHRNPQGAALRP
+219 SYGHRNPQGAALRP
-233 SADPKAADLWLN
+233 GSSELWVN

-255 NRVLPGRN
+255 NRVQPGRN

-275 GAPKGEACRYGGG
+275 GSPKGEACRYGGG
-288 VHEPAYEPPV
+288 AHEPAYEPPV

-303 TSIGP
+303 TSMAP

-326 FIGAL
+326 LMGAL

-338 VRLDGQR
+338 VRLDGNR
-345 EVARERLFA
+345 EAAREALFG
-354 DLRERVRDV
+354 DLRERVRDI
-363 REGPDGYLYLL
+363 REGPEGYLYLL

>member
-1 MRPIAV
+1 MRLIT
-7 LLAGVIGLSVAT
+7 LLFAGVALLSMGTAV
-19 VPLAAQP
+19 AQP
-26 AAQPTAQAVT
+26 AAAKPVT
-36 PRSVVLNDGLKSP
+36 PRTVVLNSSLKSP

-62 TQKAGSLLLLDAQG
+62 TQKAGSILLLDAQG
-76 QRTLAT
+76 ERTIAT
-82 LAVPPVSFRN
+82 LAVPPVVFRN

-101 DPDFPREPWIYWTYA
+101 DPDFARDPWIYWTYTEA
-116 EPGTGAEKDLAG
+116 GSGAEEALSG
-128 TAIARGR
+128 TALARGR
-135 LVGNALEGIEVIYRQ
+135 LIGTALQDIQVIYRQ
-150 VPKTT
+150 APKTT
-155 GAGHYGARIVFR
+155 GAGHFGARIVFR
-167 PDKTMFVTL
+167 PDKTIFVTL

-197 LNRDGSVPAG
+197 LNRDGSVPEG
-207 NPGISKTRPEIW
+207 NPGISQTRPEIW

-233 SADPKAADLWLN
+233 GTSELWVN

-255 NRVLPGRN
+255 NRIIAARN

-303 TSIGP
+303 TSFAP

-338 VRLDGQR
+338 VRLEGNR

-354 DLRERVRDV
+354 DLRERVRDI
-363 REGPDGYLYLL
+363 REGPEGHLYLL

>member
-1 MRPIAV
+1 MRLITL
-7 LLAGVIGLSVAT
+7 LLAGVALLSMGAEVVAQQG
-19 VPLAAQP
+19 VAQP
-26 AAQPTAQAVT
+26 AAAKPVT
-36 PRSVVLNDGLKSP
+36 PRTVVLNSSLKSP

-62 TQKAGSLLLLDAQG
+62 TQKAGSILLLDAQG
-76 QRTLAT
+76 ERTIAT
-82 LAVPPVSFRN
+82 LAVPPVVFRN

-101 DPDFPREPWIYWTYA
+101 DPDFARDPWIYWTYTEA
-116 EPGTGAEKDLAG
+116 GSGAEEALSG
-128 TAIARGR
+128 TALARGR
-135 LVGNALEGIEVIYRQ
+135 LIGIALVDIQVIYRQ

-155 GAGHYGARIVFR
+155 GAGHFGARIVFR
-167 PDKTMFVTL
+167 PDQTMFVTL
-176 GERQKLDPAQDLDGT
+176 GDRQKFDPAQDLEGT

-197 LNRDGSVPAG
+197 LNRDGSVPEG
-207 NPGISKTRPEIW
+207 NPGISQTRPEIW

-233 SADPKAADLWLN
+233 GTSELWVN

-255 NRVLPGRN
+255 NRIVAGRN

-317 RFPQWKGDA
+317 RFPQWQGDA
-326 FIGAL
+326 LMGAL

-338 VRLDGQR
+338 VRLEGNR
-345 EVARERLFA
+345 EVAREALFA
-354 DLRERVRDV
+354 DLRERVRDI
-363 REGPDGYLYLL
+363 REGPQGHLYLL

>member
-1 MRPIAV
+1 MRLIT
-7 LLAGVIGLSVAT
+7 LLFAGVALLSMAAEVVAQQG
-19 VPLAAQP
+19 VAQP
-26 AAQPTAQAVT
+26 AAAAAKPVT
-36 PRSVVLNDGLKSP
+36 PRTVVLNSSLKSP

-62 TQKAGSLLLLDAQG
+62 TQKAGSILLLDAQG
-76 QRTLAT
+76 ERTIAT
-82 LAVPPVSFRN
+82 LAVPPVVFRN

-101 DPDFPREPWIYWTYA
+101 DPDFARDPWIYWTYTEA
-116 EPGTGAEKDLAG
+116 GSGAEEALSG
-128 TAIARGR
+128 TALARGR
-135 LVGNALEGIEVIYRQ
+135 LIGNALQDIQVIYRQ
-150 VPKTT
+150 APKTT
-155 GAGHYGARIVFR
+155 GAGHFGARIVFR

-197 LNRDGSVPAG
+197 LNRDGSVPEG
-207 NPGISKTRPEIW
+207 NPGISQTRPEIW

-233 SADPKAADLWLN
+233 GTSELWVN

-255 NRVLPGRN
+255 NRIIAGRN

-338 VRLDGQR
+338 VRLDGNR

-354 DLRERVRDV
+354 DLRERVRDI
-363 REGPDGYLYLL
+363 REGPEGHLYLL

>member
-7 LLAGVIGLSVAT
+7 LLAGVLALSVAADA
-19 VPLAAQP
+19 VAQP
-26 AAQPTAQAVT
+26 AAAVAKSVT
-36 PRSVVLNDGLKSP
+36 PRTVVLNSSLKSP

-62 TQKAGSLLLLDAQG
+62 TQKAGSMLLLDAQG
-76 QRTLAT
+76 ERTIAT
-82 LAVPPVSFRN
+82 LAVPPVVFRN

-101 DPDFPREPWIYWTYA
+101 DPDFARDPWIYWTYTEA
-116 EPGTGAEKDLAG
+116 GSGAEETLSG
-128 TAIARGR
+128 TALARGR
-135 LVGNALEGIEVIYRQ
+135 LVGTALADIQVIYRQ

-155 GAGHYGARIVFR
+155 GAGHFGARIVFR

-176 GERQKLDPAQDLDGT
+176 GERQKLDPAQDLEGT

-197 LNRDGSVPAG
+197 LNRDGSVPEG
-207 NPGISKTRPEIW
+207 NPGISQTRPEIW

-233 SADPKAADLWLN
+233 GTSELWVN

-255 NRVLPGRN
+255 NRIIAGRN

-338 VRLDGQR
+338 VRLDGNR

-354 DLRERVRDV
+354 DLRERVRDI
-363 REGPDGYLYLL
+363 REGPEGHLYLL

>member
-1 MRPIAV
+1 MRLITL
-7 LLAGVIGLSVAT
+7 LLAGVALLSMGAEVVAQQG
-19 VPLAAQP
+19 VAQP
-26 AAQPTAQAVT
+26 AAAKPVT
-36 PRSVVLNDGLKSP
+36 PRTVVLNSSLKSP

-62 TQKAGSLLLLDAQG
+62 TQKAGSILLLDAQG
-76 QRTLAT
+76 ERTIAT
-82 LAVPPVSFRN
+82 LAVPPVVFRN

-101 DPDFPREPWIYWTYA
+101 DPDFARDPWIYWTYTEA
-116 EPGTGAEKDLAG
+116 GSGAEEALSG
-128 TAIARGR
+128 TALARGR
-135 LVGNALEGIEVIYRQ
+135 LIGTALVDIQVIYRQ

-155 GAGHYGARIVFR
+155 GAGHFGARIVFR
-167 PDKTMFVTL
+167 PDQTMFVTL
-176 GERQKLDPAQDLDGT
+176 GDRQKFDPAQDLEGT

-197 LNRDGSVPAG
+197 LNRDGSVPEG
-207 NPGISKTRPEIW
+207 NPGISQTRPEIW

-233 SADPKAADLWLN
+233 GTSELWVN

-255 NRVLPGRN
+255 NRIVAGRN

-326 FIGAL
+326 LMGAL

-338 VRLDGQR
+338 VRLEGNR
-345 EVARERLFA
+345 EVAREALFA
-354 DLRERVRDV
+354 DLRERVRDI
-363 REGPDGYLYLL
+363 REGPEGHLYLL

>member
-1 MRPIAV
+1 MRQLAA
-7 LLAGVIGLSVAT
+7 LLAGVC
-19 VPLAAQP
+19 LAAAAAPIVAQQ
-26 AAQPTAQAVT
+26 AVAQPVT
-36 PRSVVLNDGLKSP
+36 PRTVVLNSSLKSP

-62 TQKAGSLLLLDAQG
+62 TQKTGSILLLDAQG
-76 QRTLAT
+76 ERTLAT
-82 LAVPPVSFRN
+82 LAVPPVVFRN

-101 DPDFPREPWIYWTYA
+101 DPDFARDPWIYWTYTEA
-116 EPGTGAEKDLAG
+116 GSGAEEALSG
-128 TAIARGR
+128 TALARGR
-135 LVGNALEGIEVIYRQ
+135 LVGNALADIQVIYRQ

-155 GAGHYGARIVFR
+155 GTGHFGARIVFR
-167 PDKTMFVTL
+167 PDQTMFVTL
-176 GERQKLDPAQDLDGT
+176 GERQKFDPAQDLDGT

-197 LNRDGSVPAG
+197 LNRDGSVPEG
-207 NPGISKTRPEIW
+207 NPGISETRPEIW

-233 SADPKAADLWLN
+233 GTAELWVN

-255 NRVLPGRN
+255 NRIVAGRN
-263 YGWPKVSYGCPY
+263 YGWPKVSYGCPH

-288 VHEPAYEPPV
+288 VHEPTYEPPV

-317 RFPQWKGDA
+317 RFPQWQGDA

-331 AGTAVWR
+331 AGTALWR
-338 VRLDGQR
+338 VRLDGHR
-345 EVARERLFA
+345 EVAREALFA

>member
-1 MRPIAV
+1 MRPITLLLTGVMWLSAAV
-7 LLAGVIGLSVAT
+7 A
-19 VPLAAQP
+19 PLAAQP
-26 AAQPTAQAVT
+26 VASPAQPVT
-36 PRSVVLNDGLKSP
+36 PRSVVLNDDLKSP

-62 TQKAGSLLLLDAQG
+62 TQKAGSLLLLDATG
-76 QRTLAT
+76 KRTLAT
-82 LAVPPVSFRN
+82 LAVPPVAFRN

-101 DPDFPREPWIYWTYA
+101 DPDYPREPWIYWTYA
-116 EPGTGAEKDLAG
+116 EQGSGAEKDLSG
-128 TAIARGR
+128 TAVARGR
-135 LVGNALEGIEVIYRQ
+135 LIGDTLTDIAVIYRQ
-150 VPKTT
+150 APKTT
-155 GAGHYGARIVFR
+155 GAGHFGARIVFR
-167 PDKTMFVTL
+167 PDKTMYITL
-176 GERQKLDPAQDLDGT
+176 GERQKFDPAQDLDGT

-207 NPGISKTRPEIW
+207 NPGVSKTRPEIW
-219 TYGHRNPQGAALRP
+219 SYGHRNPQGAALRP
-233 SADPKAADLWLN
+233 GSSELWVN

-255 NRVLPGRN
+255 NRVQPGRN

-288 VHEPAYEPPV
+288 THEPAYEPPV

-303 TSIGP
+303 TSMAP

-326 FIGAL
+326 LMGAL

-338 VRLDGQR
+338 VRLDGNR
-345 EVARERLFA
+345 EAAREALFG
-354 DLRERVRDV
+354 DLRERVRDI
-363 REGPDGYLYLL
+363 REGPEGYLYLL